1 MSAVH
6 TQLLILVVSL
16 LMCVCRTVREWT
28 LDSVKMHGTNIK
40 KCELICDLE
49 NVKRRYGLIQQY
61 NMNSFHAASDL
72 WKSVYHGIS

>member
-6 TQLLILVVSL
+6 TQMLILVVSL

-40 KCELICDLE
+40 SVNLY
-49 NVKRRYGLIQQY
+49 VT
-61 NMNSFHAASDL
+61 
-72 WKSVYHGIS
+72 WKMLKDVMD